1 MTNTYTYKNL
11 SWIDLESPTEQEVLD
26 LVQKYHIHTLVGE
39 DILSEYSRPRIERY
53 PDHIYLVL
61 RIPERIRRTP
71 RRHHDIRRY
80 PIEEKE
86 INFVIGRDFIIT
98 AHRGP
103 IEPIANFAK
112 VFETDSIIAKGKEK
126 NSVSSNAG
134 VSNGAS
140 GVGDHAGYIFY
151 YLMKRLYAR
160 VEDDL
165 ESIRQSL
172 MHAEAGIFDSKERR
186 MVEVLSNIS
195 RELTDLKQS
204 SRVHKEVIEAFGP
217 AAQAFFGQDF
227 KYHYIDDIIRQYGKI
242 HELTSNNHELLNDLR
257 ETNDSLLSTKQN
269 EIMQTLT
276 IIASIIFPLELV
288 TGIFSMNTAYTP
300 IVGSPHDFTIIMAIL
315 IVLTLAM
322 IGYFKYKKWV

>member
-11 SWIDLESPTEQEVLD
+11 SWIDLESPTEKEVVD
-26 LVQKYHIHTLVGE
+26 IVTKYHIHTLVGE

-71 RRHHDIRRY
+71 RRHRDIRRY
-80 PIEEKE
+80 TIEEKE

-112 VFETDSIIAKGKEK
+112 VFETNSIITKGKEK
-126 NSVSSNAG
+126 SDG
-134 VSNGAS
+134 I
-140 GVGDHAGYIFY
+140 GDHAGYIFY

-160 VEDDL
+160 IEDDL

-172 MHAEAGIFDSKERR
+172 MHAEAGIFDGKERR

-217 AAQAFFGQDF
+217 AAQVFFGQDF
-227 KYHYIDDIIRQYGKI
+227 KYHYVDDIIKQYGKI

-276 IIASIIFPLELV
+276 VVASIIFPLELV

-300 IVGSPHDFTIIMAIL
+300 IVGSPHDFTIIML
-315 IVLTLAM
+315 IMAGLTLGM
-322 IGYFKYKKWV
+322 ICYFKYKKWV

>member
-1 MTNTYTYKNL
+1 MINTYTYKNL
-11 SWIDLESPTEQEVLD
+11 SWIDLESPTEQEVLS
-26 LVQKYHIHTLVGE
+26 LLEKYHIHSLIGE
-39 DILSEYSRPRIERY
+39 DILSQYSRPRIERY
-53 PDHIYLVL
+53 PDHIYMVL

-71 RRHHDIRRY
+71 RSHRDIRRY
-80 PIEEKE
+80 SIEEKE
-86 INFVIGRDFIIT
+86 INFIIGRDFIIT
-98 AHRGP
+98 THRGP
-103 IEPIANFAK
+103 IESVANFAK
-112 VFETDSIIAKGKEK
+112 VFETNSIIAKGKEK
-126 NSVSSNAG
+126 SGGNTE
-134 VSNGAS
+134 

-172 MHAEAGIFDSKERR
+172 MHAEEGIFDGKERR

-227 KYHYIDDIIRQYGKI
+227 KYHYVDDIIRQYGKI
-242 HELTSNNHELLNDLR
+242 HEITGNNHELLNDLR

-269 EIMQTLT
+269 DIMQTLT
-276 IIASIIFPLELV
+276 VVASIIFPLELV
-288 TGIFSMNTAYTP
+288 TGIFSMNTIYTP
-300 IVGSPHDFTIIMAIL
+300 IVGMPHDFGIIMIIMA
-315 IVLTLAM
+315 VLTLAM
-322 IGYFKYKKWV
+322 IGYFKYKRWV

>member
-11 SWIDLESPTEQEVLD
+11 TWVDLESPTEEEVIA
-26 LVQKYHIHTLVGE
+26 LVTRYHIHTLVGE

-61 RIPERIRRTP
+61 RIPERIHRPP
-71 RRHHDIRRY
+71 RRHQDVHRY
-80 PIEEKE
+80 GIEEKE
-86 INFVIGRDFIIT
+86 IDFVIGRDFIIT

-103 IEPIANFAK
+103 IESVANFAK
-112 VFETDSIIAKGKEK
+112 IFETNSIISKNKKGED
-126 NSVSSNAG
+126 V
-134 VSNGAS
+134 
-140 GVGDHAGYIFY
+140 VGDHAGYIFY

-160 VEDDL
+160 IEDDL

-172 MHAEAGIFDSKERR
+172 MHAEGGIFDGKERR
-186 MVEVLSNIS
+186 VVEVLSNIS

-217 AAQAFFGQDF
+217 VAQAFFGQEF
-227 KYHYIDDIIRQYGKI
+227 KYHYVDDIIKQYGKI
-242 HELTSNNHELLNDLR
+242 HELTGNNRELLNDLR
-257 ETNDSLLSTKQN
+257 ETNDSLLSAKQN

-276 IIASIIFPLELV
+276 VVASVIFPLELV
-288 TGIFSMNTAYTP
+288 TSIFSMNTAYTP
-300 IVGSPHDFTIIMAIL
+300 IVGSPHDFAIIMGMLAL
-315 IVLTLAM
+315 LALAM

>member
-1 MTNTYTYKNL
+1 
-11 SWIDLESPTEQEVLD
+11 
-26 LVQKYHIHTLVGE
+26 
-39 DILSEYSRPRIERY
+39 
-53 PDHIYLVL
+53 
-61 RIPERIRRTP
+61 
-71 RRHHDIRRY
+71 
-80 PIEEKE
+80 
-86 INFVIGRDFIIT
+86 
-98 AHRGP
+98 
-103 IEPIANFAK
+103 
-112 VFETDSIIAKGKEK
+112 
-126 NSVSSNAG
+126 
-134 VSNGAS
+134 
-140 GVGDHAGYIFY
+140 
-151 YLMKRLYAR
+151 LMKRLYAR

>member
-1 MTNTYTYKNL
+1 
-11 SWIDLESPTEQEVLD
+11 
-26 LVQKYHIHTLVGE
+26 
-39 DILSEYSRPRIERY
+39 
-53 PDHIYLVL
+53 
-61 RIPERIRRTP
+61 
-71 RRHHDIRRY
+71 
-80 PIEEKE
+80 
-86 INFVIGRDFIIT
+86 
-98 AHRGP
+98 
-103 IEPIANFAK
+103 
-112 VFETDSIIAKGKEK
+112 
-126 NSVSSNAG
+126 
-134 VSNGAS
+134 
-140 GVGDHAGYIFY
+140 
-151 YLMKRLYAR
+151 MKRLYAR

-288 TGIFSMNTAYTP
+288 NYLLLFQSLLVFGHFLWFDDMIDELNKWRYTLRIIWLITG
-300 IVGSPHDFTIIMAIL
+300 
-315 IVLTLAM
+315 
-322 IGYFKYKKWV
+322 

>member
-71 RRHHDIRRY
+71 RRHHT
-80 PIEEKE
+80 IEEKE